1 VAGSV
6 HTATAFTSRRR
17 ERKNGTHFVRPWCL
31 VSGIANRDGDLRDL
45 VRGGRR
51 PIAKDAQRGI
61 DQAGVQIVVLVA
73 GAAVRP
79 PQLPG
84 FFISF

>member
-1 VAGSV
+1 
-6 HTATAFTSRRR
+6 
-17 ERKNGTHFVRPWCL
+17 
-31 VSGIANRDGDLRDL
+31 